1 MVIGALAGGI
11 ANGLMS
17 SSLTK
22 QNAKAYKQAA
32 KDIRE
37 AGQKYSGQSA
47 YDSMQNAGNME
58 GNIVNRMQGANQL
71 RGNANTAMANAS
83 DIGNNFNS
91 GYNLGSSNEATTNNA
106 LYNAE
111 TAKAQQALNQANI
124 NYQAGSAVQQ
134 AALNTAGGLADLY
147 KTTSDERTKTGTA
160 KEYNNKEGLPKAS
173 AEDALRQIESISFE
187 YKDGLGLDKDKHV
200 GVTAQSLEGTAF
212 DDVVSENKDGIKQL
226 DKQKLQESVMAGIAA
241 LQKEVDDLTKK
252 TPSDSR
258 LKKPIAK
265 TGRRI
270 NA

>member
-37 AGQKYSGQSA
+37 AGQRYSGQSA

-83 DIGNNFNS
+83 DIQNNFNS

-111 TAKAQQALNQANI
+111 TAKAQQAMNQANI
-124 NYQAGSAVQQ
+124 NYKAGSAVQQ

-147 KTTSDERTKTGTA
+147 KTTSDERC

-173 AEDALRQIESISFE
+173 AEDALRQIESISFK
-187 YKDGLGLDKDKHV
+187 YKPETGLDQDEHV

-241 LQKEVDDLTKK
+241 LQKEVDELSASKK

-258 LKKPIAK
+258 IKKPIAK
-265 TGRRI
+265 TGRVI
-270 NA
+270 YAN

>member
-83 DIGNNFNS
+83 DIQNNFNS

-124 NYQAGSAVQQ
+124 NYKAGSAVQQ

-147 KTTSDERTKTGTA
+147 KTTSDERC
-160 KEYNNKEGLPKAS
+160 KESDKGDFDKSGLNNDSGLPNAS
-173 AEDALRQIESISFE
+173 IDDAVSKLETILFK
-187 YKDGLGLDKDKHV
+187 YKPEMGLDNEEHV
-200 GVTAQSLEGTAF
+200 GLVAQSCKKSPLFEDCVT
-212 DDVVSENKDGIKQL
+212 ENEDGILQL
-226 DKQKLQESVMAGIAA
+226 DKAKLM
-241 LQKEVDDLTKK
+241 KK
-252 TPSDSR
+252 IPMLISN
-258 LKKPIAK
+258 IEE
-265 TGRRI
+265 RI
-270 NA
+270 NVLRLQNN

>member
-1 MVIGALAGGI
+1 MFGMVIGALAGGI

-83 DIGNNFNS
+83 DIQNNFNS

-111 TAKAQQALNQANI
+111 TAKAQQAMNQANI
-124 NYQAGSAVQQ
+124 NYKAGSAVQQ

-147 KTTSDERTKTGTA
+147 KTTSDERC
-160 KEYNNKEGLPKAS
+160 KENDKGDFDKSGLNNDSGLPNAS
-173 AEDALRQIESISFE
+173 IDDAVSKLETILFK
-187 YKDGLGLDKDKHV
+187 YKPEVGLDNEEHV
-200 GVTAQSLEGTAF
+200 GLVAQSCKKSPLFEDCVT
-212 DDVVSENKDGIKQL
+212 ENEDGILQL
-226 DKQKLQESVMAGIAA
+226 DKAKLM
-241 LQKEVDDLTKK
+241 KK
-252 TPSDSR
+252 IPMLISN
-258 LKKPIAK
+258 IEE
-265 TGRRI
+265 RI
-270 NA
+270 NVLRLQNN